1 MKSDKT
7 VMEIDKLMQR
17 LKEETGEF
25 IVFVEFEEEAEDNDE

>member
-1 MKSDKT
+1 MKTEKT

-25 IVFVEFEEEAEDNDE
+25 IVFVEFEEEAEDNGE